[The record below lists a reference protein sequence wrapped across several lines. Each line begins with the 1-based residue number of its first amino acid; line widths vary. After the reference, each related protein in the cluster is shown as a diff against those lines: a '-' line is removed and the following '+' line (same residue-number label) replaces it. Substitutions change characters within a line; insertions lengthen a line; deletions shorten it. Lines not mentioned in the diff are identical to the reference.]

1 MDNKYK
7 IYFATEN
14 INSEAKVISVYP
26 DYLYSHL
33 NIQCNVI
40 AKGNSDEACI
50 YGDPLSFN
58 KIISGTIPPNKKS
71 FDIEGALPDPA
82 LLCAEMLFKSLKK
95 IGVNCSENNINS
107 NYIKP
112 DSVLKLNTLYTHHS
126 PNLSDIIYHT
136 NIKSNNLYCESIL
149 MALGNGSALTG
160 IKLVKEYWKKIGLNT
175 EELYLVDGS
184 GLSRENTLTTNFQAN
199 LLVKIYFDK
208 NYQVL
213 LKSLPVAGKEGSM
226 SQIGNETFIEN
237 NMQAKTGYINRVRA
251 YCGFL
256 KSKSGKNLA
265 FSLII
270 NNYNCSAKSAK
281 NKLEKFLIELGNL

>member
-1 MDNKYK
+1 
-7 IYFATEN
+7 
-14 INSEAKVISVYP
+14 
-26 DYLYSHL
+26 
-33 NIQCNVI
+33 
-40 AKGNSDEACI
+40 
-50 YGDPLSFN
+50 
-58 KIISGTIPPNKKS
+58 
-71 FDIEGALPDPA
+71 
-82 LLCAEMLFKSLKK
+82 
-95 IGVNCSENNINS
+95 
-107 NYIKP
+107 
-112 DSVLKLNTLYTHHS
+112 
-126 PNLSDIIYHT
+126 
-136 NIKSNNLYCESIL
+136 
-149 MALGNGSALTG
+149 MALGNGSASNG

-208 NYQVL
+208 NYPVL
-213 LKSLPVAGKEGSM
+213 LKSLPAAGKEGSM